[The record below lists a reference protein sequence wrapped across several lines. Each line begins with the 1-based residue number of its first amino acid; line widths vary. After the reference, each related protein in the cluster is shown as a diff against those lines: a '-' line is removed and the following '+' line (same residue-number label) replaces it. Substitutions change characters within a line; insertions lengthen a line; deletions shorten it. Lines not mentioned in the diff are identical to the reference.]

1 MTSSSS
7 SASSFD
13 PSEPLTYNGP
23 LSNLSDAQLIAYYN
37 AASPN
42 SDAHRTAL
50 RELKQR
56 EHVDGIASLST
67 DALDLVI
74 ATARPSSERLQAAL
88 QEHMRRRTAANGDST
103 SPPAPSDAPSPSE
116 TSSEEETRSNERSNE
131 TLSDDSP
138 SKESSSEE
146 SLSEADELRM
156 MVGKLEAENQH
167 LEEQVSHWQ
176 FQARRAD
183 PAPNRKPPVDPEAE
197 QHPLQSND
205 PLEGCEPLPDAAFE
219 ALPPLLAEPC
229 GFWSRPHRR
238 DVFLTAALGIVS
250 GCLPNVEGYW
260 GMDVPS
266 VHGPNLYTAFVAGA
280 AGGKSAGSFA
290 RSLGSDVHRQI
301 RERSQHEASDWEAER
316 DAAEAA
322 GETLAEPRPPE
333 KRLWTPA
340 NTSYSHLLH
349 TLNAQ
354 DGRGVIFSSEID
366 TVADALGQDWGAF
379 DSLLRKAYH
388 HEADDQGRRESGTL
402 QIDDPRISLVLGGTE
417 RQFTKLIGSA
427 ENGLFSRMSLYYFET
442 AAPYEIQRPTRAG
455 IERLERLEALG
466 ERVGMLWRILDG
478 RETPIRFELQD
489 AHWPRFAD
497 TFAPLH
503 RDVQAFG
510 FSHLLSIPRRA
521 GLWAYRIAMILA
533 VLRAF
538 ADDAPLAQI
547 DTLEA
552 HDTDLDAGLA
562 IAHTYADHALRFA
575 RVHLNDSQPKSAK
588 DRRIAAMLAS
598 VGDTFTSTDAYEAAW
613 AQNFDVSRQTLIK
626 DLQTAESRGLIQKGS
641 KRSHWEKL

>member
-7 SASSFD
+7 PASSFN
-13 PSEPLTYNGP
+13 PSEPLAYDGP
-23 LSNLSDAQLIAYYN
+23 LSALSDAQLIAYYSA
-37 AASPN
+37 AASN
-42 SDAHRTAL
+42 SDAHRSAL

-56 EHVDGIASLST
+56 DRVDGIASLPT
-67 DALDLVI
+67 DALDLII

-88 QEHMRRRTAANGDST
+88 QEHMRRRTAENGDSAPT
-103 SPPAPSDAPSPSE
+103 PAPSE
-116 TSSEEETRSNERSNE
+116 TPPDEA
-131 TLSDDSP
+131 LSDDG
-138 SKESSSEE
+138 
-146 SLSEADELRM
+146 LSEADELRM
-156 MVGKLEAENQH
+156 MVGKLEAEIEH

-183 PAPNRKPPVDPEAE
+183 PAPTRKPPVDPEAE
-197 QHPLQSND
+197 RHPLQSED
-205 PLEGCEPLPDAAFE
+205 PLEGCEPLPDDAFA

-238 DVFLTAALGIVS
+238 DVFFTAALGIVS

-290 RSLGSDVHRQI
+290 RKLGADVHRQI
-301 RERSQHEASDWEAER
+301 RERSEREVADWRAER

-322 GETLAEPRPPE
+322 GETLAEPQPPE
-333 KRLWTPA
+333 KRLWAPA

-354 DGRGVIFSSEID
+354 QGRGVIFSSEID

-388 HEADDQGRRESGTL
+388 HESDDQGRRESVTL
-402 QIDDPRISLVLGGTE
+402 EIDDPHISMVLGGTE

-442 AAPYEIQRPTRAG
+442 AAPYEIQRPTQAG

-466 ERVGMLWRILDG
+466 ERVGTLWRVLDD
-478 RETPIRFELQD
+478 RETPLRFELQD

-503 RDVQAFG
+503 RDVQALG
-510 FSHLLSIPRRA
+510 FSHLISIPRRA

-538 ADDAPLAQI
+538 ANDAPLRHL

-552 HDTDLDAGLA
+552 HDADLDAGLA
-562 IAHTYADHALRFA
+562 IAHTYADHGLRFA
-575 RVHLNDSQPKSAK
+575 RVHLDDSQPKSAK
-588 DRRIAAMLAS
+588 DRRIAAMLTG
-598 VGDTFTSTDAYEAAW
+598 VGDTFTSTEAYQAAW
-613 AQNFDVSRQTLIK
+613 ASQFDVSERTLQR
-626 DLQTAESRGLIQKGS
+626 DLNTAESRGLIERTQ
-641 KRSHWEKL
+641 RSGWKKT